1 MNIQIK
7 KIGKIEQADIEL
19 GDLTIFV
26 GKNGTNKSY
35 VANVIYML
43 DKILNSIDKNKKSVL
58 FSDSLFEKFIKNID
72 FNIESYFEKYYY
84 SK

>member
-43 DKILNSIDKNKKSVL
+43 DKILNPIDISNRFFNKLINFAIVLLSVKI
-58 FSDSLFEKFIKNID
+58 EKLL
-72 FNIESYFEKYYY
+72 
-84 SK
+84 